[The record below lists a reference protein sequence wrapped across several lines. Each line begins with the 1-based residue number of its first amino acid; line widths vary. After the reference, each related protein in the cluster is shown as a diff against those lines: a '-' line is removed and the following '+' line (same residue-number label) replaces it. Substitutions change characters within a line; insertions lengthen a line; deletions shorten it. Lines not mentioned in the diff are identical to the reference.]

1 MNPLLLAVTTIF
13 IVAMTFSTLPDSLQ
27 QQQSTSNNIQ
37 SGSNFNVSNNTGD
50 SVYPAIAASGN
61 NVYVVWQDDYLGQ
74 SVSYD
79 RKNYDIFFK
88 RSTDGGKSFENIT
101 NLSNNVVLSG
111 RPIITAFDNNVYIV
125 WMEDTLENKQI
136 WFRKSTNNGSTFDQ
150 PLHLSSGHRIKD
162 SIIPMAIAAFG
173 NDVYVVWRQ
182 LVEDGKTGSV
192 LFKASTD
199 TGNTF
204 GETMEISDNAVY
216 STSPK
221 IAASNNNVYVV
232 WDVRHSEGEKSNKSE
247 GIFFAQSFNNGIT
260 FRNETKLNGNKEFGE
275 PQVAAHSRQ
284 VYVAWAGSVYN
295 PQQSMGDIF
304 LTLSFNNGN
313 TFAETI
319 PINTGF
325 MDSEN
330 VELAITKGRIDAVW
344 QDRIT
349 GNGEIFHKRS
359 LNNEPSFLKA
369 AKNLSGTE
377 GLSECPSI
385 AVSGNTTYVAWE
397 DSTYGNHEIFLK
409 KVVLL

>member
-1 MNPLLLAVTTIF
+1 MI
-13 IVAMTFSTLPDSLQ
+13 FSTLPDSLQ

-61 NVYVVWQDDYLGQ
+61 NVYVVWQDDHLGQ

-79 RKNYDIFFK
+79 RKNYDIFLT

-111 RPIITAFDNNVYIV
+111 RPIITAFDNNVYVV
-125 WMEDTLENKQI
+125 WMEDNLENKQI
-136 WFRKSTNNGSTFDQ
+136 WFRKSTDSGITFDQ
-150 PLHLSSGHRIKD
+150 PLHLSSGHRIRD

-192 LFKASTD
+192 LLKASTD

-221 IAASNNNVYVV
+221 VAASNNNVYVV

-247 GIFFAQSFNNGIT
+247 GVFFAQSSNNGAT
-260 FRNETKLNGNKEFGE
+260 FGNETKLNGNKEFGE
-275 PQVAAHSRQ
+275 AQVAAHLNR

-295 PQQSMGDIF
+295 PQQSISDIS
-304 LTLSFNNGN
+304 LTFSFNNGN

-319 PINTGF
+319 LINTGF

-330 VELAITKGRIDAVW
+330 VELATTKGRIDAVW

-359 LNNEPSFLKA
+359 LNNEPAFLKA
-369 AKNLSGTE
+369 ARNLSNTE

-385 AVSGNTTYVAWE
+385 AVSGNTTYVVWE
-397 DSTYGNHEIFLK
+397 DSTYGNHEIFFR
-409 KVVLL
+409 KVISL

>member
-1 MNPLLLAVTTIF
+1 LAVTTIF
-13 IVAMTFSTLPDSLQ
+13 IVTMIFSTLPDSLQ

-61 NVYVVWQDDYLGQ
+61 NVYVVWQDDHLGQ

-79 RKNYDIFFK
+79 RKNYDIFLT

-111 RPIITAFDNNVYIV
+111 RPIITAFDNNVYVV
-125 WMEDTLENKQI
+125 WMEDNLENKQI
-136 WFRKSTNNGSTFDQ
+136 WFRKSTDSGITFDQ
-150 PLHLSSGHRIKD
+150 PLHLSSGHRIRD

-221 IAASNNNVYVV
+221 VAASNNNVYVV

-247 GIFFAQSFNNGIT
+247 GVFFAQSSNNGAT
-260 FRNETKLNGNKEFGE
+260 FGNETKLNGNKEFGE
-275 PQVAAHSRQ
+275 AQVAAHLNR

-295 PQQSMGDIF
+295 PQQSISDIS
-304 LTLSFNNGN
+304 LTFSFNNGN

-319 PINTGF
+319 LINTGF

-330 VELAITKGRIDAVW
+330 VELATTKGRIDAVW

-349 GNGEIFHKRS
+349 GNGEIFYKRS
-359 LNNEPSFLKA
+359 LNNEPAFLEA
-369 AKNLSGTE
+369 ARNLSSTE

-385 AVSGNTTYVAWE
+385 AVSGNTTYVVWE
-397 DSTYGNHEIFLK
+397 DSTYGNHEIFFR
-409 KVVLL
+409 KVISL